1 MRRIARVAA
10 VVVVVLLVAAV
21 ATAIAWPA
29 LWQPIWPFLYD
40 YRWWWA
46 LAAVVAVAV
55 LLLWLLYTALRRPWG
70 APWRAHVLATAD
82 AFQYQLEALPAGATP
97 TEPELRRTV
106 GQAVQHHLEVAR
118 KAAWP
123 QDDKRLPIG
132 QQLVDWWTGAPVE
145 AASVNLHEAE
155 IALAQILPDD
165 QIQARI
171 PEALAR
177 LQTIE
182 VTDPRRRAAETQLA
196 SNLPA
201 NQRRAAFQSAVR
213 VGLELKDQQ
222 HDRLRGFRNVVL
234 TTAVGLML
242 LVVALCAVGAW
253 KPDALP
259 LCFGP
264 PPTTATT
271 GQPPPPVQGPTGVAC
286 PSGEAPPTPGTQPRR
301 LPAPGDVT
309 LVALLGLL
317 GGGLSGAFAIRG
329 LQGSSTPYDI
339 PVALSL
345 LKLPSGALTALVGL
359 LFIRGGFIPG
369 LSQLDS
375 QPQILA
381 YAFLF
386 GIAQQSITR
395 LVDRQGQ
402 EVLRAAA
409 GGHDTTTPTT
419 AGVQEQVIEALR
431 HTVRAPEF
439 EQQLAQAVRA
449 GVRGE
454 PLDNYA
460 GYVVALIGG
469 ADHKPVDRED
479 AAVRLDPGGR
489 YELTVALQPGR
500 PDTAVYERLVIE
512 DGREKDEVT
521 FRLAV
526 LSTDVSFQPRGTELR
541 VERDQRAVS
550 DPLRFAAPHDP
561 GEYDAWIQ
569 VHQKNRLVQVLPL
582 ALRVGRS

>member
-29 LWQPIWPFLYD
+29 LWQPIWPDLYD
-40 YRWWWA
+40 YRWWA
-46 LAAVVAVAV
+46 RAAVVAVAV
-55 LLLWLLYTALRRPWG
+55 LVLWLLYTVLRRPWG

-82 AFQYQLEALPAGATP
+82 ALEYQLQALSAGATP
-97 TEPELRRTV
+97 TEPELRRSV
-106 GQAVQHHLEVAR
+106 GQAVRHHLEVAR

-123 QDDKRLPIG
+123 DDKERLPIG

-145 AASVNLHEAE
+145 AAYVNLHEAE
-155 IALAQILPDD
+155 IALAQILPQD
-165 QIQARI
+165 QVKARI

-177 LQTIE
+177 LQTMDA
-182 VTDPRRRAAETQLA
+182 TDPRRRAAETQLT
-196 SNLPA
+196 SNSSESQL
-201 NQRRAAFQSAVR
+201 RAAFQSATR
-213 VGLELKDQQ
+213 IGLALKDLQ
-222 HDRLRGFRNVVL
+222 HDRLRAFRNIVL
-234 TTAVGLML
+234 ATAAALAL
-242 LVVALCAVGAW
+242 LVVAMCLVGAW
-253 KPDALP
+253 RPDALP
-259 LCFGP
+259 LCVGP
-264 PPTTATT
+264 PPTTGAP
-271 GQPPPPVQGPTGVAC
+271 GQPPPPVQGPVGVAC
-286 PSGEAPPTPGTQPRR
+286 PSGG
-301 LPAPGDVT
+301 VT

-317 GGGLSGAFAIRG
+317 GGGLSAAFAIRG

-339 PVALSL
+339 PVALFL

-460 GYVVALIGG
+460 GYVVALISG

-526 LSTDVSFQPRGTELR
+526 VSTDVSFRPRGTELR

-582 ALRVGRS
+582 ALRVGRT